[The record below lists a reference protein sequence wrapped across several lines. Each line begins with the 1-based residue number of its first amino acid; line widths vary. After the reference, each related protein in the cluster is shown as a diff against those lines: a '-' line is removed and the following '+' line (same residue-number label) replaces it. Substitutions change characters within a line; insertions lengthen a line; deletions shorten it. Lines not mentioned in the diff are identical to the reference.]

1 MIWSIWPHWELHSTN
16 IYKYLH
22 LQYWNNHLMRSAQ
35 MSEQISISA
44 CDRKA
49 IDIVPLCSYH
59 LQRPANKSQR
69 LRASKSCNHVQ
80 IENHMKIHGLDR
92 SFLSLPF
99 WNFVAL
105 DDSGNSPCTRPAW
118 MATPFPRN
126 WLRCSSSSPE
136 IRIAWQI
143 QCFLPQCWREKNKN
157 QVIKLYV
164 SHGEHAFFP
173 ASEIFNPTV
182 SIMAWRILRCIR
194 TLVSFFERSSDG
206 GDSAP
211 VILWR
216 FRMAVWLSYPCFD
229 RTCSS
234 YIPFT
239 RSCTRHLQC
248 FVPLSWAPPAP
259 FNSYERSN
267 GSCNCSNS
275 WYASLVPTSAFSVK
289 SMPCLKLLCV
299 QKAKSASSSQIASI
313 LQAQCPS
320 QVGPG

>member
-1 MIWSIWPHWELHSTN
+1 
-16 IYKYLH
+16 
-22 LQYWNNHLMRSAQ
+22 MRSAQ

-44 CDRKA
+44 FDRKA

-136 IRIAWQI
+136 IANVFATKEVAVRARSAELHGKFDAF
-143 QCFLPQCWREKNKN
+143 CSSADVRRTRTKLSNFTGANDFKPKKCKSWRAR
-157 QVIKLYV
+157 L
-164 SHGEHAFFP
+164 
-173 ASEIFNPTV
+173 PTV

-299 QKAKSASSSQIASI
+299 QKAKSASWSQIASI

-320 QVGPG
+320 QVGSG

>member
-1 MIWSIWPHWELHSTN
+1 
-16 IYKYLH
+16 
-22 LQYWNNHLMRSAQ
+22 MRSAQ

-44 CDRKA
+44 FDRKA

-136 IRIAWQI
+136 IANVFATKEVAVRARSAELHGKFDAF
-143 QCFLPQCWREKNKN
+143 CSSADVRRTRTKLSNFTGANDFKPKKCKSWRAR
-157 QVIKLYV
+157 L
-164 SHGEHAFFP
+164 
-173 ASEIFNPTV
+173 PTV

-239 RSCTRHLQC
+239 SFYQKLHQASPMLRPLILGSPQPHLTLTNGRTVPATAATHDMLLWSRPRLSVSRVC
-248 FVPLSWAPPAP
+248 HVWSFFVSKKRNQRVDRKLPAFCKHNAPH
-259 FNSYERSN
+259 
-267 GSCNCSNS
+267 
-275 WYASLVPTSAFSVK
+275 K
-289 SMPCLKLLCV
+289 
-299 QKAKSASSSQIASI
+299 
-313 LQAQCPS
+313 
-320 QVGPG
+320 

>member
-1 MIWSIWPHWELHSTN
+1 
-16 IYKYLH
+16 
-22 LQYWNNHLMRSAQ
+22 MRSAQ

-44 CDRKA
+44 FDGKA

-92 SFLSLPF
+92 WFLFFTFLEFCGGGWF
-99 WNFVAL
+99 WERHT
-105 DDSGNSPCTRPAW
+105 SPCTRPAW

-136 IRIAWQI
+136 IANVFATKEVAVRA
-143 QCFLPQCWREKNKN
+143 RSAE
-157 QVIKLYV
+157 
-164 SHGEHAFFP
+164 SHGKFDAFCPSADVRRTRTKLSNFTGANDFQP
-173 ASEIFNPTV
+173 KKSKSWRARLFS
-182 SIMAWRILRCIR
+182 SIWNFQPDSFDHGMAGSQMHTDFGELLWTLLWRWRFCPSDFV
-194 TLVSFFERSSDG
+194 TLSDG
-206 GDSAP
+206 S
-211 VILWR
+211 
-216 FRMAVWLSYPCFD
+216 MAFIPMFWSNMFFLLSFYQKLH
-229 RTCSS
+229 
-234 YIPFT
+234 
-239 RSCTRHLQC
+239 HLQC

-299 QKAKSASSSQIASI
+299 QKAKSASSLQIASI

-320 QVGPG
+320 QIGPG